1 MPFLADIR
9 RFVHHFVQSSST
21 FCAMKGLDST
31 DRRMIALLRA
41 DGRAPV
47 SALATAL
54 HISRGTAQT
63 RLNRLVAE
71 GVIRGFT
78 IQVGAG
84 ADEGLVRAV
93 TTIQLTGASARTV
106 VRRLRVI
113 SAIRAVHTT
122 NGKWDLVAE
131 IAASSLE
138 DLDEALTDMRAIE
151 GISLTETSL
160 LLRTL

>member
-1 MPFLADIR
+1 MTNLPDNR
-9 RFVHHFVQSSST
+9 RFVKHFAQSRHT
-21 FCAMKGLDST
+21 FCVMKGLDST
-31 DRRMIALLRA
+31 DRRMIAMLRA

-63 RLNRLVAE
+63 RLNRLVSE

-84 ADEGLVRAV
+84 ADEGLVRAM
-93 TTIQLTGASARTV
+93 TTVQLTGASARTV
-106 VRRLRVI
+106 VRRLREI
-113 SAIRAVHTT
+113 GAIRAVHTT

-138 DLDEALTDMRAIE
+138 DLDEALTDIRAIE